1 MTAYIMLQVAL
12 FVDANV
18 IWPLSHGTGPSFLVS
33 WFTFILKLIL
43 HHLTGLGEVQRS
55 LSAQLCGA
63 RMAFEFESILKRST
77 VLIVSPTH

>member
-12 FVDANV
+12 FMDTNI
-18 IWPLSHGTGPSFLVS
+18 IWPLSHGPGPNFLVS
-33 WFTFILKLIL
+33 WFISILKVIL

-55 LSAQLCGA
+55 LSAQLCGS

-77 VLIVSPTH
+77 ALIVNPMH